1 MPSYCILVPDC
12 KQVALAKVEGYVDT
26 VARLE
31 RE

>member
-1 MPSYCILVPDC
+1 MPSYRILVPDS